1 MHDSEI
7 ELTDRGQRR
16 ARDVVR
22 RRRLA
27 ERLFTDTFSIAN
39 AEADSQAC
47 KFEHIISP
55 ELDERICSFLGHPK
69 TCPHGKL
76 IPPGPCCPPR
86 ETIG

>member
-1 MHDSEI
+1 MQDSEI

-39 AEADSQAC
+39 ADSQAC
-47 KFEHIISP
+47 KFEHIISA
-55 ELDERICSFLGHPK
+55 ELAERICSFLGHPV
-69 TCPHGKL
+69 TCPHGNR
-76 IPPGPCCPPR
+76 IPP
-86 ETIG
+86 